1 MGYKLELNTSQLDRF
16 QSLNVYWASWMSKKY
31 EHLAKNKLKYD
42 MVLGPKELII
52 KKDTSKCLISSQH
65 KWEDKHQLVC
75 T

>member
-1 MGYKLELNTSQLDRF
+1 
-16 QSLNVYWASWMSKKY
+16 MSKKY

-65 KWEDKHQLVC
+65 K
-75 T
+75 